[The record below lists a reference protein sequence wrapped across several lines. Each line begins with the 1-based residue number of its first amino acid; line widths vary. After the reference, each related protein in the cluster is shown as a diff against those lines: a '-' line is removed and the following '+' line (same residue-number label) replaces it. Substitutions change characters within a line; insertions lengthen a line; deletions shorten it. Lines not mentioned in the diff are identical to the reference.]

1 MKSTWR
7 HQAAIIL
14 HCSGPQALEVFDQLN
29 FEDEEKK
36 DRPEV
41 VYECL
46 RNYCNEVLQ
55 TFRFWN
61 IPASEPFDT
70 FLTEVR
76 SRADLC
82 NFKEK
87 ERMIRDKLVFTANK
101 PLQEKLLRDNEL
113 TLEKAISICR
123 AYEQTTNDMKEMNKS

>member
-1 MKSTWR
+1 MAEANFCLPNTLNLTEGNLSEQYKKW
-7 HQAAIIL
+7 QQQVEIYMEA
-14 HCSGPQALEVFDQLN
+14 SGSNHTSLLW
-29 FEDEEKK
+29 
-36 DRPEV
+36 
-41 VYECL
+41 
-46 RNYCNEVLQ
+46 
-55 TFRFWN
+55 T
-61 IPASEPFDT
+61 ASIREPFDT